1 MASTTILAATLNLWI
16 NCAAAHQLLTC
27 SYIANMMQGMTK
39 SLAQTVLDEIEA
51 FLVKHQ
57 MAHTA
62 FGLKYNGD
70 PSFVTRARKGRSMKA
85 STIDGVRQFMANYK
99 PRPRQARRAGNDRVA
114 A

>member
-1 MASTTILAATLNLWI
+1 MLRD
-16 NCAAAHQLLTC
+16 
-27 SYIANMMQGMTK
+27 MTK

-51 FLVKHQ
+51 FLAKHG

-70 PSFVTRARKGRSMKA
+70 PSFVTRARKGRAMKS
-85 STIDGVRQFMANYK
+85 STIDGVRQFMADYK
-99 PRPRQARRAGNDRVA
+99 PRPRQARRSGNDRVA